1 MFSLD
6 AYKAALANGG
16 VVRRA
21 DRGVLAVAGA
31 DRKGWLQGLLTND
44 VGSLQEGETR
54 YAAYLTPQGR
64 MLSDMNVIERGGR
77 ILLDVPAPLAASLR
91 DRLDG
96 LIFSEDVQV
105 TDESATLWVWTVIG
119 TGRLDDVVGETLP
132 AELTALTP
140 VEFDTF
146 EVIRI
151 ERGVPRFLADMD
163 EDTIPLEAGIEDRAI
178 SFTKG
183 CYVGQ
188 EVIVRVTTR
197 GGGRVA
203 KKLVGWIADA
213 SAEIVPLRDAR
224 IVSFDP
230 STSLR
235 AGKDIGR
242 VTSAAFSP
250 TINRVVGLGY
260 VHRDFI
266 AAGTEVTVV
275 WNDARTKV
283 SIR

>member
-6 AYKAALANGG
+6 GYKAVQASGG
-16 VVRRA
+16 VVRRT
-21 DRGVLAVAGA
+21 DRGVLAVSGA
-31 DRKGWLQGLLTND
+31 DRATWLQGLLTND
-44 VGSLQEGETR
+44 VESLKDGETC

-64 MLSDMNVIERGGR
+64 MISDMHVLARGGS

-96 LIFSEDVQV
+96 LTFAEDVAI
-105 TDESATLWVWTVIG
+105 TDESATQFVWTVI
-119 TGRLDDVVGETLP
+119 TDKDLVDVVGESLP
-132 AELTALTP
+132 DEHASVTEVNL
-140 VEFDTF
+140 DTF

-151 ERGVPRFLADMD
+151 ERGVPRFLADMN

-203 KKLVGWIADA
+203 KKLVHWLGDP
-213 SAEIVPLRDAR
+213 SAAVVPLKDAHIR
-224 IVSFDP
+224 SFD
-230 STSLR
+230 
-235 AGKDIGR
+235 KDIGR

-250 TINRVVGLGY
+250 GLNRVVGLGY
-260 VHRDFI
+260 VKREF
-266 AAGTEVTVV
+266 AESGTNVTVV
-275 WNDARTKV
+275 WKDAPIKAV
-283 SIR
+283 IQ